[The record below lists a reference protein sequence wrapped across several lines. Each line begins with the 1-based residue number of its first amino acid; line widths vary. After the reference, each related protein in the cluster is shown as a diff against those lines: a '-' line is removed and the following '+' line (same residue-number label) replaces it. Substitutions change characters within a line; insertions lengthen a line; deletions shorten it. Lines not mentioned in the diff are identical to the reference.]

1 MGFFFPEAPR
11 WSLFDELTL
20 FPKRFAKIAMKI
32 SNIVAFEL
40 YSLYTREQL
49 TRKTSY
55 TFRLLMSTSVIILSV
70 YSYPF
75 PLLNIFNIIHTYK
88 QWRRNITKRHFN
100 RFLPLEYRTL
110 LHNIYILILNLC
122 VTEAFM
128 YLIIGN
134 LPVTQDCETL
144 PCLLILNF

>member
-49 TRKTSY
+49 TRETS
-55 TFRLLMSTSVIILSV
+55 FIILSV

-88 QWRRNITKRHFN
+88 QWRRNITKKHFN

-110 LHNIYILILNLC
+110 LRNIYILILNLC
-122 VTEAFM
+122 VTEAFHVSDNWKSSSNTR
-128 YLIIGN
+128 LRD
-134 LPVTQDCETL
+134 TTL
-144 PCLLILNF
+144 SLDT